1 MFRYKSQE
9 FPTVLLVSNGITI
22 KIRTLVDAAEALLT
36 RWPDDDGEDYVVA
49 VKCCLDAITGVGPA
63 DVARL
68 MLIKAAEEA
77 GMRVIAL
84 ASDIETIGI
93 SANDAVYTDFAS
105 AAEFGSR

>member
-1 MFRYKSQE
+1 VFRYKSRD

-49 VKCCLDAITGVGPA
+49 VRCCLDAITGVGHA
-63 DVARL
+63 DIARRTF
-68 MLIKAAEEA
+68 MKAAEEA

-84 ASDIETIGI
+84 ASDIETIGT
-93 SANDAVYTDFAS
+93 SDKDAA
-105 AAEFGSR
+105 